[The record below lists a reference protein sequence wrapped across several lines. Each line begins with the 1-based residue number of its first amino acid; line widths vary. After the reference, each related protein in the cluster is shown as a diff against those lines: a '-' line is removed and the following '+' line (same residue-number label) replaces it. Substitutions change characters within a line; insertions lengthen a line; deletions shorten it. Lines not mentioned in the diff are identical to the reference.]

1 VRIPDYVSPIIGYRV
16 WRWEA
21 AGLRSLNFVP
31 WIPGKAMGAR
41 CRVVYGVKVNG
52 QLEAADGMHDA
63 PQMNCTC
70 GVYAAKTVEHLRQ
83 SGYERCGV
91 FGEVYLWGSVVEHQL
106 GWRAEF
112 AYPKSLCLPLDT
124 LPFTLKAVQS
134 RIQSL
139 ISYRC
144 DLFVVHKTDNIPLW
158 RKGSGL
164 ASAGLDFLTSRGSN
178 WYARHQQERSIKAGD
193 RVAIL
198 GRGTA
203 VVDGVGDKGVHAV
216 LSNRNVLRIRRK
228 EIVWDEQNMRWETSP
243 EACVEQARK
252 N

>member
-70 GVYAAKTVEHLRQ
+70 GVCAAKAVEHLRQ
-83 SGYERCGV
+83 SGCERCGV
-91 FGEVYLWGSVVEHQL
+91 FGEVYLWGSVVEHQI

-112 AYPKSLCLPLDT
+112 AYPKTLCLPLDT
-124 LPFTLKAVQS
+124 LPLTLRGIQA
-134 RIQSL
+134 RIQTL
-139 ISYRC
+139 IAYGC
-144 DLFVVHKTDNIPLW
+144 DLFVVHYTSNIPLW
-158 RKGSGL
+158 RKESGL
-164 ASAGLDFLTSRGSN
+164 DSAARNFLMSRCGD
-178 WYARHQQERSIKAGD
+178 WYARHQQERTIKAGD

-198 GRGTA
+198 GRGIA
-203 VVDGVGDKGVHAV
+203 VVERAGDIEVDAM
-216 LSNRNVLRIRRK
+216 LWNRSMLRIRRK
-228 EIVWDEQNMRWETSP
+228 GIVWDEKNMRWETIP
-243 EACVEQARK
+243 HACVE
-252 N
+252 

>member
-1 VRIPDYVSPIIGYRV
+1 MRIPDYVSPIIGYRV

-21 AGLRSLNFVP
+21 AGLRSVNGVP
-31 WIPGKAMGAR
+31 WLPGKPLTAR
-41 CRVVYGVKVNG
+41 CRVVHGVTVNG
-52 QLEAADGMHDA
+52 RLEAADGMHDA
-63 PQMNCTC
+63 PKLACTC
-70 GVYAAKTVEHLRQ
+70 GVYAAKSFDHLRRA
-83 SGYERCGV
+83 GY
-91 FGEVYLWGSVVEHQL
+91 GEWAIHGDVYLWGSVVEHQL

-112 AYPKSLCLPLDT
+112 AYPKTLCLPLDT
-124 LPFTLKAVQS
+124 LPLTLKEIQT
-134 RIQSL
+134 RIQTL
-139 ISYRC
+139 IAYGC
-144 DLFVVHKTDNIPLW
+144 DLFIAYNTSNIPLW

-164 ASAGLDFLTSRGSN
+164 DSAGLDFLMSRCGD
-178 WYARHQQERSIKAGD
+178 WYARHQQERKIKAGD